1 MSLKYRM
8 HGYSKIEI
16 GDCGVDGAMGTVLT
30 EVKAIVP
37 DSVVMEILE
46 PELTE
51 IFVEDQDEP
60 DILDVSKGG
69 LKTINFSTRDVK
81 TDNLEL
87 FFGGSA
93 AGTKWSSPVRSVK
106 KFQSVKLTGKYV
118 DGNAIEISVPKVL
131 MAAKLTGSLQDSE
144 SGIIEAGCKVSVPV
158 GASIA
163 STAQVI
169 DGTTEKLDIS
179 NPRGVNGIT
188 ITIRQHFFDILYVAS
203 SVEGEAVIKLAKTTA
218 SWNRA
223 SAIQTAIRALG
234 TIGSTDFSDWEFTSD
249 GWDGNAI
256 GDVLGTPTDDLAG
269 GESEVP
275 LSPYQVKYLAE

>member
-87 FFGGSA
+87 FFGGST

-169 DGTTEKLDIS
+169 DDTTEKLDIS

-188 ITIRQHFFDILYVAS
+188 ITISQNFFDVLNVAS

-218 SWNRA
+218 SLNKA

>member
-87 FFGGSA
+87 FFGGST

-169 DGTTEKLDIS
+169 DDTTEKLDIS

-218 SWNRA
+218 SLNKA

-256 GDVLGTPTDDLAG
+256 GDVLGTATDDLAG